1 MSYNTI
7 IEQGSFVV
15 ASGVPT
21 KTIACRI
28 DPDWVEVF
36 NYTEYGATS
45 ANAGIKYYWQKGMPN
60 GAALVESHNSSTTI
74 ISGLFTAGGIYI
86 YNTGTQDPEAA
97 KTLSGTEIT
106 NADPA
111 VATSTSHGYVVN
123 DIVRLYGT
131 TGMLQIAGM
140 DFTITAVDTNSFTLG
155 YLDASGF
162 YSAAIAGFARRINDV
177 MFYPRNR
184 YITKFSATSGS
195 STDVDIVTSV
205 THGYQVG
212 QVILLNMPTIY
223 GSAVSTSF
231 DGEYGTVV
239 STTAATNLMTVRFSS
254 NADASSF
261 VFPVASASGFQ
272 FAQVLPS
279 GESMKVAV
287 ALNGPI
293 LGDASYNQ
301 AAINLVLGTGNG
313 TISGPAGKTADNV
326 MYWKAGRS
334 FSNN

>member
-1 MSYNTI
+1 
-7 IEQGSFVV
+7 
-15 ASGVPT
+15 
-21 KTIACRI
+21 
-28 DPDWVEVF
+28 
-36 NYTEYGATS
+36 
-45 ANAGIKYYWQKGMPN
+45 
-60 GAALVESHNSSTTI
+60 
-74 ISGLFTAGGIYI
+74 
-86 YNTGTQDPEAA
+86 
-97 KTLSGTEIT
+97 
-106 NADPA
+106 
-111 VATSTSHGYVVN
+111 
-123 DIVRLYGT
+123 
-131 TGMLQIAGM
+131 M
-140 DFTITAVDTNSFTLG
+140 DFTITAADTNSFTLG
-155 YLDASGF
+155 YLDSSGF
-162 YSAAIAGFARRINDV
+162 DTAATAGSVRRINDV

-212 QVILLNMPTIY
+212 QVILINMPTNY
-223 GSAVSTSF
+223 GTATSTSF
-231 DGEYGTVV
+231 DGKYGTVV
-239 STTAATNLMTVRFSS
+239 STTAATNTMTVRFSS

-279 GESMKVAV
+279 GESMKQAV

-313 TISGPAGKTADNV
+313 TISGPAGKTAADV